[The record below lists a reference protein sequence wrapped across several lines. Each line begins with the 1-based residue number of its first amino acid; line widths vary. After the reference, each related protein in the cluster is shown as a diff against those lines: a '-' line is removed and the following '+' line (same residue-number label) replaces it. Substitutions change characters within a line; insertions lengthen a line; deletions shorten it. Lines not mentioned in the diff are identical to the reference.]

1 MAMDISRGI
10 MVNSSMIV
18 ERYVEARDRSTRQV
32 FVNGAYQDDMSFDEA
47 VLRVFNGEQFR
58 MLPL

>member
-1 MAMDISRGI
+1 MAMDMSREI

-18 ERYVEARDRSTRQV
+18 ERYVEARGWETRQV
-32 FVNGAYQDDMSFDEA
+32 FINGAHQDDMSFDEA
-47 VLRVFNGEQFR
+47 VLRVSNGEQFR

>member
-1 MAMDISRGI
+1 MAMDVSREI
-10 MVNSSMIV
+10 VVNSSMIV
-18 ERYVEARDRSTRQV
+18 ERYVEARGWSMRQV

-47 VLRVFNGEQFR
+47 VLRVSNGDQFR